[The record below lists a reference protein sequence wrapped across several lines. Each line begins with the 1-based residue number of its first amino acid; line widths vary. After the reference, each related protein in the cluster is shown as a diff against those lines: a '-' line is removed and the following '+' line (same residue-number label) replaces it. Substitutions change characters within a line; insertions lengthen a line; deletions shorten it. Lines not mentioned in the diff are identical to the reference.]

1 MCDPSGAEM
10 RVGGAVVYSWVVV
23 LADVRYEVATTRPSI
38 NAR

>member
-10 RVGGAVVYSWVVV
+10 RVGGAVAYSWVVV
-23 LADVRYEVATTRPSI
+23 LADVGYKEAMARPSI